1 MPEISQVFIIQFAIY
16 ITFQIVDGT
25 ETETHEFPWVAS
37 LQVNGEHFCGGTLV
51 APNWVLTAAHCV
63 DFGKMDTLS
72 RLRVRPSLI
81 YKNTNQFI
89 FNTFIPF

>member
-1 MPEISQVFIIQFAIY
+1 MS
-16 ITFQIVDGT
+16 FQIVDGT

-72 RLRVRPSLI
+72 RLRVGPHLI
-81 YKNTNQFI
+81 YNYNNTNQL
-89 FNTFIPF
+89 

>member
-1 MPEISQVFIIQFAIY
+1 MPELSQVFIIQFAIY

-72 RLRVRPSLI
+72 RLRVRP
-81 YKNTNQFI
+81 N
-89 FNTFIPF
+89 

>member
-1 MPEISQVFIIQFAIY
+1 MS
-16 ITFQIVDGT
+16 FQIVDGT

-72 RLRVRPSLI
+72 RLRVGANLI
-81 YKNTNQFI
+81 YKNYI
-89 FNTFIPF
+89 

>member
-1 MPEISQVFIIQFAIY
+1 M
-16 ITFQIVDGT
+16 
-25 ETETHEFPWVAS
+25 AS

-72 RLRVRPSLI
+72 RLRVRPNLI

-89 FNTFIPF
+89 FRLTPSFHFDMMLIINKKFR

>member
-1 MPEISQVFIIQFAIY
+1 MS
-16 ITFQIVDGT
+16 FQIVDGT

-72 RLRVRPSLI
+72 RLRVRPNLI
-81 YKNTNQFI
+81 YKDNNQSI
-89 FNTFIPF
+89 F

>member
-1 MPEISQVFIIQFAIY
+1 MPEISQVIIIQFAIY

-72 RLRVRPSLI
+72 RLRVRPNLI
-81 YKNTNQFI
+81 YKDTIQFI
-89 FNTFIPF
+89 

>member
-1 MPEISQVFIIQFAIY
+1 M
-16 ITFQIVDGT
+16 
-25 ETETHEFPWVAS
+25 AS

-72 RLRVRPSLI
+72 RLRVRPNLI

-89 FNTFIPF
+89 LIVRLTLSFHFDMMVFINKNFR